1 MKTIATLQQEE
12 RLMQFLMGLNDSF
25 SAIRSQILL
34 MDPLPAVNKAYS
46 LVLQEE
52 NQRLMRTRY
61 ESQIYGTNI
70 VANEAS
76 ATSFL
81 PSAAAATQNQQHF
94 GRGNMP
100 KLRREHPRC
109 SHCNKLGHTEDRYC
123 VKHGYPLRDD
133 TTHAPQRDVPHTA
146 NNAQSTPLE
155 TSTSVPQFTN
165 EQYHQLSGLFLS
177 DLRSKKMIGVGRQ
190 QGGLYT
196 LQPPNAVVFSTSRFD
211 LWHWRLGHPSNSH
224 LKDLIS

>member
-81 PSAAAATQNQQHF
+81 PSAATTTQN
-94 GRGNMP
+94 
-100 KLRREHPRC
+100 
-109 SHCNKLGHTEDRYC
+109 
-123 VKHGYPLRDD
+123 
-133 TTHAPQRDVPHTA
+133 
-146 NNAQSTPLE
+146 
-155 TSTSVPQFTN
+155 
-165 EQYHQLSGLFLS
+165 
-177 DLRSKKMIGVGRQ
+177 
-190 QGGLYT
+190 
-196 LQPPNAVVFSTSRFD
+196 
-211 LWHWRLGHPSNSH
+211 
-224 LKDLIS
+224 